1 MQLSVDDPTT
11 GYSWRGWRLGMGHIL
26 LHSQCWRAGRD
37 THWPGYTAVSSSNN
51 NLTSTTANNN
61 NMTRLASKTRGQS
74 EECEIMMM
82 LMQ

>member
-51 NLTSTTANNN
+51 NLTTTTNNNSNNSN
-61 NMTRLASKTRGQS
+61 NMTSQQHQRT
-74 EECEIMMM
+74 E
-82 LMQ
+82 